1 VGGQARLKKLQKLIG
16 WWLHGFR
23 THIAWNICEGDLMT
37 KLKNLW
43 NVGYKGYYSVEHHS
57 AKNEYSEVAI
67 QLAKVRDVL
76 DKLHTGND

>member
-1 VGGQARLKKLQKLIG
+1 
-16 WWLHGFR
+16 
-23 THIAWNICEGDLMT
+23 MT

-67 QLAKVRDVL
+67 QLTKVRDVL